1 MITTIEL
8 LDALKVELDLPSD
21 YSVAKLL
28 NVSHQAVSRW
38 RNGKPMGEENAIVA
52 ARLLKL
58 DEDMVILSNLVERQ
72 TNEQAKETILRLMAS

>member
-8 LDALKVELDLPSD
+8 LDTLKSELDLPSD
-21 YSVAKLL
+21 YAVAKLL
-28 NVSHQAVSRW
+28 NVSPQAVSKW
-38 RNGKPMGEENAIVA
+38 RNGKAMSEDHAIIA

-72 TNEQAKETILRLMAS
+72 TNEQAKETILKLMAS